1 MLLLLLTQ
9 GSRTY
14 LEALWLDKQFRDF
27 IKQLK
32 LAIAEL
38 TAERIDPLDRSWV
51 IVMSKKGGVDL
62 DSILDQAL
70 DDFDEIETADIKR
83 KALLKAERQTSKKND
98 LLAAQKLISS
108 KDTQKISSKVVITT
122 FT

>member
-1 MLLLLLTQ
+1 M
-9 GSRTY
+9 
-14 LEALWLDKQFRDF
+14 
-27 IKQLK
+27 K
-32 LAIAEL
+32 LAIAGL
-38 TAERIDPLDRSWV
+38 AAERIDPLDRSWV

-83 KALLKAERQTSKKND
+83 KALLKAERQISKKNE

-108 KDTQKISSKVVITT
+108 KDTQKSSSKVVIMT
-122 FT
+122 FMRIWRIDSFVRLPADFLRTRFALTSYW

>member
-1 MLLLLLTQ
+1 MLLTQ

-14 LEALWLDKQFRDF
+14 LEALWLDKQFRNS

-38 TAERIDPLDRSWV
+38 AAERIDPLDRSWV

-83 KALLKAERQTSKKND
+83 KALLKAERQTSKKNE
-98 LLAAQKLISS
+98 LLAAQKLINS
-108 KDTQKISSKVVITT
+108 KDTQKNSSKVVIMT